1 MYFKVVIYLEQKKR
15 RWGDRKDGYLLRD
28 LDSMHFIMP
37 IIYPSRCDN
46 EAYIAEKIDLTNINA
61 FLAQKNAENPKFKY
75 TFFHIV
81 VAALI
86 KTITLRPKMNRFIA
100 NKNTYQRKEV
110 SAAFVVKKEFSDDGG
125 EALAVL
131 HAKEDSTLDTLHQ
144 QLYEQISECRS
155 DHVDPSTGAMDFLNK
170 LPRFLSKFLIWLLT
184 RMDVHGWIPQSIIA
198 TDPYYRSVVL
208 SNVGSIK
215 LKSGY
220 HHLTNW
226 GTCSLFCLIG
236 EKSMQPV
243 FDAEGNAVMKE
254 MLELGITIDER
265 LADGYY
271 YAKSIRIF
279 KHLLEHPE
287 LLEKPMNE
295 PVELEAKA
303 CAV

>member
-1 MYFKVVIYLEQKKR
+1 MEKKKR
-15 RWGDRKDGYLLRD
+15 RLGDRKDGELLRN

-37 IIYPSRCDN
+37 IIYPNRCDN
-46 EAYIAEKIDLTNINA
+46 EAYIAEKIDLTNVNE
-61 FLAQKNAENPKFKY
+61 FLKQKNAEKPVFKY

-100 NKNTYQRKEV
+100 NKNTYQRNEV
-110 SAAFVVKKEFSDDGG
+110 SAAFVVKKEFSDNGG
-125 EALAVL
+125 EALAFL
-131 HAKEDSTLDTLHQ
+131 HAREDSTLTSLHE
-144 QLYEQISECRS
+144 QLYQQISECRS
-155 DHVDPSTGAMDFLNK
+155 DHVDASTDAMDFFNK
-170 LPRFLSKFLIWLLT
+170 LPRFLSKFIVWLMT
-184 RMDVHGWIPQSIIA
+184 RLDVHGWVPQSLIA
-198 TDPYYRSVVL
+198 TDPFYSSGVL

-236 EKSMQPV
+236 EKSLQPV
-243 FDAEGNAVMKE
+243 FDENGNVTMKE

-271 YAKSIRIF
+271 YAKSIRLF
-279 KHLLEHPE
+279 KHLLQNPE

-295 PVELEAKA
+295 PVDY
-303 CAV
+303 